1 MKSKLF
7 SAAVALMLMAVPS
20 FADGEDTVDA
30 ATKEKLTALLVGQG
44 YDVRKIER
52 EDGLIEVYVV
62 KGGETEELFFDDALN
77 PVEHEEG

>member
-1 MKSKLF
+1 MKSKIV
-7 SAAVALMLMAVPS
+7 SAAVALMLMVAPS

-44 YDVRKIER
+44 YEVRKIEA

-62 KGGETEELFFDDALN
+62 KDGEMAELFFDADLN
-77 PVEHEEG
+77 PVEHEG

>member
-44 YDVRKIER
+44 YDVRKIEH

-62 KGGETEELFFDDALN
+62 KDGATEELFFDEALN
-77 PVEHEEG
+77 PVEHEG